1 MGNLLEPRVRRGAAA
16 EGLDQLEAA
25 LSAHIVGQP
34 EAVNAVAPYVRLY
47 QASLSPDGRPVGVFL
62 LLGPSG
68 TGKTRTVEALAQVL
82 HGDEKKVVK
91 IDCGE
96 FQMEHEVAKLIGAPP
111 GYLGHK
117 ETTPMLNQARLNQT
131 TSERSSLSI
140 ILFDEIEKAAPSLQR
155 LLLGVLDKATLR
167 LGDNTAVN
175 FDRTIIF
182 LTSNLGAR
190 EMLKMLKPSF
200 GFTGPTPDLAES
212 QGRLREIGL
221 NAVRRHFSPEFV
233 NRIDSIV
240 TYQPL
245 DAAAL
250 EEILDQQLRR
260 LQRHVFERL
269 SVRSFAIEVDVA
281 ARAFLLR
288 QGVSQEYG
296 ARELKRT
303 LHRRILQP
311 LANLVAAGGIPPLGY
326 LRVTVSP
333 DGEALEFRSEPPKT
347 RSVRRE
353 PVRPPVE

>member
-1 MGNLLEPRVRRGAAA
+1 MA
-16 EGLDQLEAA
+16 
-25 LSAHIVGQP
+25 
-34 EAVNAVAPYVRLY
+34 LY

-62 LLGPSG
+62 LLGPSR

-131 TSERSSLSI
+131 TSDRSSLSI
-140 ILFDEIEKAAPSLQR
+140 VLFDEIEKAAPSLQR
-155 LLLGVLDKATLR
+155 LLLGVLDKAMLR
-167 LGDNTAVN
+167 LGDNATVN
-175 FDRTIIF
+175 FDRSIIF

-190 EMLKMLKPSF
+190 DMLKMLKPGF
-200 GFTGPTPDLAES
+200 GFGGPTPERIES
-212 QGRLREIGL
+212 EAKREIGL

-240 TYQPL
+240 AYQPL
-245 DAAAL
+245 DATAL

-260 LQRHVFERL
+260 LQRHVYERM
-269 SVRSFAIEVDVA
+269 SVRSFAIEVGEP
-281 ARAFLLR
+281 ARALLLR
-288 QGVSQEYG
+288 EGVSQEYG

-303 LHRRILQP
+303 IHRRILQP
-311 LANLVAAGGIPPLGY
+311 LAGLVAGNRVPPLGC
-326 LRVTVSP
+326 LRVTVSD
-333 DGEALEFRSEPPKT
+333 DGEALEFVPEPP
-347 RSVRRE
+347 RNPNQRRE
-353 PVRPPVE
+353 PVRPP